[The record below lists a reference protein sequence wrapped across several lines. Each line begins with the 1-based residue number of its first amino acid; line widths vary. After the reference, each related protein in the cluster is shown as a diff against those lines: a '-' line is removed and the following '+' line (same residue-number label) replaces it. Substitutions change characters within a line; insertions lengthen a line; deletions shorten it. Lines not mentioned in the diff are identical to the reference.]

1 MENLELKEAMKI
13 AGQDPKGM
21 FALSLKKTIETGSL
35 DKVASEKG
43 VDLSMFGR
51 PAYKPE
57 VQEQPSFLERTG
69 NAAINAIPVAGPV
82 INALRKT
89 DAIGDIKQAGLNVLD
104 TAKQS
109 TGEFQDIADREQK
122 MSSTVLQGAGQA
134 LGTGSKLFGDVFTG
148 ALKAVSTPEQEEFAT
163 KLITSVIGAARDT
176 EVGGMVEGGLNQ
188 LNEDYEALKISDP
201 EAAGNQRAKLQ
212 IAEALSELL
221 GLGSAQRI
229 AGQADDLVAQVLRKT
244 DEVIANPS
252 AQPPEIIEAITKNI
266 EDTQTQFAKVREPQP
281 EVNQLDEALKNPDT
295 GITTKNANI
304 GQKLVA
310 GESLLSP
317 RDKKRL
323 LKADRELG
331 NKYMDVLEKSEL
343 DDTAPPLFEVATND
357 VSEVFTE
364 FENFN
369 KVTGSKIGDIK
380 QKINATPVNK
390 PKVQEVINELDSIL
404 AKKGLSK
411 TDDGL
416 YVIKAG
422 SNSPFGATDVKNINE
437 EIVRVLDNI
446 NNAQTNEQ
454 LILGMESLGN
464 KINYNLDTSIS
475 NSLQG
480 LSKKVDGQLRDI
492 RNTLMSPDELVEF
505 EKYSKAIEFINEF
518 KNSDNKIKTL
528 INRED
533 SMRSGDLQKVAKT
546 LEEVTG
552 KDIRDNTRL
561 MKILIDASP
570 QGGTNRSLLNQR
582 ITEGA
587 GVGAELVT
595 GRPLGALQEIL
606 RIGGKKI
613 FDVDKLKE
621 IKKAI
626 DTNIEIKNTN

>member
-1 MENLELKEAMKI
+1 MVTLKQMMDNARNNPNDIRNAKLREFIVSGAYDDKARQEGI
-13 AGQDPKGM
+13 D
-21 FALSLKKTIETGSL
+21 LTGKSQT
-35 DKVASEKG
+35 
-43 VDLSMFGR
+43 FTN
-51 PAYKPE
+51 E
-57 VQEQPSFLERTG
+57 VQEQPSFLDTAS
-69 NAAINAIPVAGPV
+69 NLAVNAIPLAGPA

-89 DAIGDIKQAGLNVLD
+89 DAVGDIKQTGLNLLD

-109 TGEFQDIADREQK
+109 AGEFQEIADREQET
-122 MSSTVLQGAGQA
+122 SSTILQGAGQA

-163 KLITSVIGAARDT
+163 KLITSVIGSAKNT
-176 EVGGMVEGGLNQ
+176 ELGGLVEGGLNQ

-221 GLGSAQRI
+221 GLGSAKRI

-244 DEVIANPS
+244 DEVIANPK

-266 EDTQTQFAKVREPQP
+266 EDTQTQFSKVREPQP
-281 EVNQLDEALKNPDT
+281 DINQLDEALKSSDT
-295 GITTKNANI
+295 GITTDNANI
-304 GQKLVA
+304 AQKLVA
-310 GESLLSP
+310 GDSLLSP

-323 LKADRELG
+323 LKVDPELG
-331 NKYMDVLEKSEL
+331 NKYIEVLEKSEL
-343 DDTAPPLFEVATND
+343 DDTSPPLFEVATND
-357 VSEVFTE
+357 VAKVFEE

-369 KVTGSKIGDIK
+369 KATGSKIGKIK
-380 QKINATPVNK
+380 EKINSTPVDR
-390 PKVQEVINELDSIL
+390 PKVQDVVDELDLLLS
-404 AKKGLSK
+404 KKGLDK

-416 YVIKAG
+416 YVVREG
-422 SNSPFGATDVKNINE
+422 SNSPFGETDVKNINN
-437 EIVRVLDNI
+437 EIVKVLKNI

-464 KINYNLDTSIS
+464 KINRNLDTSIS
-475 NSLQG
+475 TSLQG
-480 LSKKVDGQLRDI
+480 LSKKVDGQLRNI
-492 RNTLMSPDELVEF
+492 RNELMSPEELVEF
-505 EKYSKAIEFINEF
+505 EKYSKAIEFVNEF
-518 KNSDNKIKTL
+518 KKSNNKIKTL

-533 SMRSGDLQKVAKT
+533 SMRSGDLQKIAKT
-546 LEEVTG
+546 LEEATG

-595 GRPLGALQEIL
+595 GKPLGALQEIL
-606 RIGGKKI
+606 RIAGKQV

-621 IKKAI
+621 VKKAI
-626 DTNIEIKNTN
+626 DFTPTN